1 MNTLRITLGAAVV
14 TVMLAGSGTALAAD
28 RNDDGIPDRWEKRH
42 GLSLGKDQSS
52 RDQDGD
58 RLRNLGEFRHRTDPR
73 DADTDSDGLDDGDE
87 VHSGRDPSDDDSDDD
102 GIEDGDEIGGKVR
115 SFDAAS
121 GALVIDTA
129 KGERTG
135 AVTDATRVTCD
146 DEGAPTHRSGGDDEG
161 GDDSGHHGGGGSGDD
176 GGGGGDD
183 GSGADPVCTTADLIP
198 GAPVHEAE
206 LEGGIWTKVELAR

>member
-14 TVMLAGSGTALAAD
+14 TVMLAASGTALAAD

-52 RDQDGD
+52 RDQDRD

-73 DADTDSDGLDDGDE
+73 DADTDSDGLEDGDE
-87 VHSGRDPSDDDSDDD
+87 VDSGRDPQDTDSDDD
-102 GIEDGDEIGGKVR
+102 GIEDGDEIGGKIR
-115 SFDAAS
+115 SFDATT

-129 KGERTG
+129 QGERAG

-146 DEGAPTHRSGGDDEG
+146 DEGAPTRRSGGDDEG
-161 GDDSGHHGGGGSGDD
+161 GDDSGHHDGGDD
-176 GGGGGDD
+176 AGGGDD
-183 GSGADPVCTTADLIP
+183 SGADPVCTTADLIP

-206 LEGGIWTKVELAR
+206 LEGGIWTKVELSR